1 MWLHLLNIMS
11 MRFMQ
16 FVAVLIHPLA
26 DGHLSCYFVVV
37 AAVIGGGGGAV
48 VTGSSAAMSILS
60 PVSLHA

>member
-1 MWLHLLNIMS
+1 

-26 DGHLSCYFVVV
+26 DGHLSCYFVV

-60 PVSLHA
+60 PVSLYA